1 MCHHRCVAPGL
12 LAIGGMI
19 ALAFGVW
26 RMACVPPR
34 RPVAYLICA
43 FGVGLIAMGAGW
55 AGSNWGLRIGAA
67 GMYSSAGISLGATAA
82 AISARRLA
90 GTILASL
97 GAVATA
103 GFRIVSGIACSFG
116 MFAVVMQLL
125 DAHRP
130 APAFQ
135 LLGQALFF
143 STLGMQTLMIAKSQ
157 WRLADHGIIGTN
169 LFVPWQQVSA
179 WDWQDANTLV
189 IQLRPGFS
197 RARKFTISVAPE
209 ARDGAAA
216 ILAGKLHA

>member
-1 MCHHRCVAPGL
+1 MASEFL

-19 ALAFGVW
+19 PLAVGIW
-26 RMACVPPR
+26 RVESMAPR
-34 RPVAYLICA
+34 RPVGYLMCLCGI
-43 FGVGLIAMGAGW
+43 VLIGMGAAR
-55 AGSNWGLRIGAA
+55 AGSNWGLRMGAA
-67 GMYSSAGISLGATAA
+67 GMYSLAGTSLGATAA
-82 AISARRLA
+82 AISAKRHA

-97 GAVATA
+97 GTVATTA
-103 GFRIVSGIACSFG
+103 GFKIVSGIACSFG
-116 MFAVVMQLL
+116 MLAVVMQLL

-143 STLGMQTLMIAKSQ
+143 ATLGMQTVMIARSQ

-169 LFVPWQQVSA
+169 LFVPWRQVSA

-209 ARDGAAA
+209 VRDGAAA
-216 ILAGKLHA
+216 ILAGKLSS